1 MSTEGS
7 GASRAGGDGVHNEDT
22 FLVSEGLG
30 LYVVCD
36 GASDAAAG
44 EVAAGVACDAVAASI
59 EQSER
64 DVDVRHARVA
74 RFVVEKAMKAALRA
88 VAADGR
94 TGPEL
99 EGLATTVTMLL
110 AHGQLGV
117 IGHRG
122 DSRAYLIRHNRVH
135 QLTLDHELTQQVE
148 NGTTTPSHFDVFAV
162 ELQPLDTIV
171 LCTDGAEEVVEE
183 PRIARAAA
191 ELSPRLLSSRIVSAA
206 RRRNPAVDATAVVV
220 RVRGERGQKWL
231 EVSQPTS
238 GTTFGRTL
246 ALT

>member
-7 GASRAGGDGVHNEDT
+7 GASRAGGDGIHNEDA
-22 FLVSEGLG
+22 FLVEDGLG

-36 GASDAAAG
+36 GASDSAAG
-44 EVAAGVACDAVAASI
+44 EVAARVARDAVAASI
-59 EQSER
+59 ERSEH
-64 DVDVRHARVA
+64 DVDVRYARVA

-88 VAADGR
+88 VAAEER

-99 EGLATTVTMLL
+99 KGLATTVTMLL
-110 AHGQLGV
+110 VHGQLGV

-122 DSRAYLIRHNRVH
+122 DSRAYLIRHARAH
-135 QLTLDHELTQQVE
+135 QLTLDHELTQPVG
-148 NGTTTPSHFDVFAV
+148 NGTTTPSRFDVFTV

-183 PRIARAAA
+183 PAIVRAAA
-191 ELSPRLLSSRIVSAA
+191 DLSPRLLSSRIVSAA
-206 RRRNPAVDATAVVV
+206 RRRNSAVDATAVVV
-220 RVRGERGQKWL
+220 RVRGERGQGWL

-238 GTTFGRTL
+238 GTAFGRTL
-246 ALT
+246 ELT